1 MRTAA
6 FLIFLLCLGACFLL
20 YRAGSVER
28 DGTPAVSTATP
39 EVPPPGVIARIL
51 GRDIRREDLDPPP
64 GATTTD
70 LRQFRKDKLAAL
82 IWKAFEDK
90 YETEHPL
97 QATDEEVAQLNDV
110 LSSIPEG
117 RKSDVEKQ
125 IESERA
131 QLTEDEQAEVAK
143 FAADLRREMV
153 KSWKFN
159 RALYRQYGVA
169 VIFQQFDPVEPV
181 GAYRSWLKEQ
191 ETAGDFTIFDEQSRA
206 EFWE

>member
-64 GATTTD
+64 GATTD
-70 LRQFRKDKLAAL
+70 LREFRKDKLAAL
-82 IWKAFEDK
+82 IWKALEDK

-97 QATDEEVAQLNDV
+97 QPRT
-110 LSSIPEG
+110 
-117 RKSDVEKQ
+117 RKSHNLMTFSRRFRKDVSQ
-125 IESERA
+125 TS
-131 QLTEDEQAEVAK
+131 
-143 FAADLRREMV
+143 
-153 KSWKFN
+153 
-159 RALYRQYGVA
+159 
-169 VIFQQFDPVEPV
+169 
-181 GAYRSWLKEQ
+181 RSRSS
-191 ETAGDFTIFDEQSRA
+191 QSGPN
-206 EFWE
+206 